1 MTAIMFVKIKAHA
14 GEEERVGVGMK
25 ALIDL
30 VRAEDGCL
38 QFDVHRDLADPAV
51 FTIYERWR
59 DLASHAVHQQ
69 SVHFRDIAQGEV
81 MDHAD
86 VEVLELADLL

>member
-1 MTAIMFVKIKAHA
+1 MTAIMFVKIRAHA
-14 GEEERVGVGMK
+14 GEEERVGAGMK

-69 SVHFRDIAQGEV
+69 SDHFRDIAQGEV

-86 VEVLELADLL
+86 TEVLELADLL